1 MTRPRPLPASDPARE
16 GALPQAFPKRSKD
29 TMTKKIKTAGVQLAP
44 GPDRERN
51 LAKAAML
58 VEVAAN
64 EGARIIALPQL
75 FSLPWFPASI
85 DRKNMAFA
93 EEMDG
98 PTVCFL
104 LETAK
109 RLEIVLIGSFFEV
122 EGGRYFNTAIVA
134 GPEGLIGKY
143 RKVHVP
149 QIPLWEERAY
159 FSPGDLGFPVF
170 DTPFGKLGVLLC
182 WDIFFP
188 EGFRILALKGAE
200 MVFALTA
207 SAFEHSHKKWERA
220 ISAAAHANG
229 FFVFRVNRV
238 GREEKQEFYGKSFC
252 CGPDGEMVDAPS
264 GASEGVIVAEAA
276 LADVAAVRNEW
287 VFLKDRRPGA
297 YTEIAGAKE

>member
-1 MTRPRPLPASDPARE
+1 MTR
-16 GALPQAFPKRSKD
+16 
-29 TMTKKIKTAGVQLAP
+29 KIKTAGVQLAP
-44 GPDRERN
+44 GPDREKN

-58 VEVAAN
+58 VEVASS

-75 FSLPWFPASI
+75 FSLPWFPATI
-85 DRKNMAFA
+85 DRKNMALA
-93 EEMDG
+93 ENAEG
-98 PTVCFL
+98 PTVLFL
-104 LETAK
+104 LETAR
-109 RLEIVLIGSFFEV
+109 RLGVVLTGSVFE
-122 EGGRYFNTAIVA
+122 EDNGRYFNTAIVA
-134 GPEGLIGKY
+134 GPDGLIGKY

-170 DTPFGKLGVLLC
+170 ETPFGRIGVQLC

-200 MVFALTA
+200 IVFSLTA

-238 GREEKQEFYGKSFC
+238 GKEEKQEFYGKSFC
-252 CGPDGEMVDAPS
+252 CGPDGEMIDSPS
-264 GASEGVIVAEAA
+264 GQSEGVIIAEAD
-276 LADVAAVRNEW
+276 LSEVAAVRKEW
-287 VFLKDRRPGA
+287 VFLRDRRPGI
-297 YTEIAGAKE
+297 YSEISEAQG